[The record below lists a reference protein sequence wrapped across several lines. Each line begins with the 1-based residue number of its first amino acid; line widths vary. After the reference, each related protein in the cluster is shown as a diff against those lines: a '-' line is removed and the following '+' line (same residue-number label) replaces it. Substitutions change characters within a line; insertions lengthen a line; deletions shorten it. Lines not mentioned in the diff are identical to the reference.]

1 MPPPLRD
8 GSRPTSSAWL
18 DSLRQRDASAW
29 RRLTE
34 SYGPLLYAWCRR
46 FGLPAQ
52 DAADVLQDV
61 FRTLAARLDQFEHR
75 GPGSFRAW
83 LRAVTRSRVLDHFRR
98 RDPQPHGSGLDE
110 IALADDPSDD
120 DSDRA
125 LFLRAVLD
133 RVRPEFADH
142 TWQAFWRLT
151 VEGHASADIARDLGT
166 TPEAVRQSKARVLRR
181 LRSELE
187 E

>member
-18 DSLRQRDASAW
+18 DSLKQHDATAW

-34 SYGPLLYAWCRR
+34 SYGPLLYAWCHR

-52 DAADVLQDV
+52 DVADVLQDV

-83 LRAVTRSRVLDHFRR
+83 LRAVTRIERLARELDGR
-98 RDPQPHGSGLDE
+98 PNQPLPPLPPG
-110 IALADDPSDD
+110 
-120 DSDRA
+120 RT
-125 LFLRAVLD
+125 RN
-133 RVRPEFADH
+133 R
-142 TWQAFWRLT
+142 
-151 VEGHASADIARDLGT
+151 
-166 TPEAVRQSKARVLRR
+166 
-181 LRSELE
+181 
-187 E
+187 